1 METYFSD
8 LRESNEF
15 LNILLDNMNSAV
27 LIADENLQIHH
38 FNDKFLQLFEKSK
51 DHVLIKRFGKATGC
65 IYCVEER
72 KACGETSQCESC
84 VLRRSALKTMVEK
97 APVDKVKLERVFYI
111 DGVPTTKFL
120 EISTRH
126 VHFQGKRMIFIIIYD
141 VTGIEQQKIE
151 LQRKQQQLDQ
161 DLKAAAGIQQSLL
174 PAYSPWTGALNI
186 AWKFEPYS
194 QIGGDIFNIHY
205 PDRNH
210 IELYM
215 LDVCGHGVPAALIAV
230 SVSQFLQSKRSLS
243 EDEFRVMS
251 PEEVLN
257 SLEQAF
263 PFERFDSYF
272 TIIYMAINFS
282 QGHLTYSCAGHPPPI
297 LLRSNGKLE
306 VLDRHG
312 AAIGLGTTQ
321 PFGQEEKNLQLG
333 DKVILYTDGSLENS
347 NSAGEVFGKQR
358 FYRVLNKHRDDSAQG
373 IVEAVYSAAKNFGK
387 DTEIDDDIS
396 ILVAEYVGKKQ
407 QRTN

>member
-97 APVDKVKLERVFYI
+97 VPVDKVKLERVFYI

-126 VHFQGKRMIFIIIYD
+126 VHFQGKRMILIIIYD

-358 FYRVLNKHRDDSAQG
+358 FYRVLNKHCDDSAQG

>member
-1 METYFSD
+1 METYFND

-97 APVDKVKLERVFYI
+97 VPVDKVKLERVFYI

-126 VHFQGKRMIFIIIYD
+126 VHFQGKRMILIIIYD

-358 FYRVLNKHRDDSAQG
+358 FYRVLNKHCDDSAQG

>member
-1 METYFSD
+1 METYFDD
-8 LRESNEF
+8 LKESNEF

-27 LIADENLQIHH
+27 LIADENLQIYH
-38 FNDKFLQLFEKSK
+38 FNDNFLQLFRKSE
-51 DHVLIKRFGKATGC
+51 DRVLIKRFGKATGC
-65 IYCVEER
+65 IYSVEER

-84 VLRRSALKTMVEK
+84 ILRRSALKTLTEK
-97 APVDKVKLERVFYI
+97 VPVDKVKLERMFYI
-111 DGVPTTKFL
+111 NGVPTTKFL

-126 VHFQGKRMIFIIIYD
+126 VHFQGKKMILIIIYD
-141 VTGIEQQKIE
+141 VTDIEEQKIE
-151 LQRKQQQLDQ
+151 LQRKQHQIDQ
-161 DLKAAAGIQQSLL
+161 DLKAAAGIQESLL

-194 QIGGDIFNIHY
+194 QIGGDIFNLHY
-205 PDRNH
+205 PDRNN

-243 EDEFRVMS
+243 EGESGVMS

-272 TIIYMAINFS
+272 TIVYMAVDFS
-282 QGHLTYSCAGHPPPI
+282 QGRLTYSCAGHPPPI
-297 LLRSNGKLE
+297 LLRSNGELK

-312 AAIGLGTTQ
+312 PAIGLGTNQ
-321 PFGQEEKNLQLG
+321 PFGQEEERLQLG

-347 NSAGEVFGKQR
+347 NSAGEVFGTER
-358 FYRVLNKHRDDSAQG
+358 FYEVLHEHRNESAHG
-373 IVEAVYSAAKNFGK
+373 IVDAVYSAVKKFGR
-387 DTEIDDDIS
+387 DTELDDDIS
-396 ILVAEYVGKKQ
+396 ILVAEYVGKQ
-407 QRTN
+407 QAAK

>member
-1 METYFSD
+1 
-8 LRESNEF
+8 
-15 LNILLDNMNSAV
+15 
-27 LIADENLQIHH
+27 
-38 FNDKFLQLFEKSK
+38 
-51 DHVLIKRFGKATGC
+51 
-65 IYCVEER
+65 
-72 KACGETSQCESC
+72 
-84 VLRRSALKTMVEK
+84 MVEK
-97 APVDKVKLERVFYI
+97 LPVDKVKLERVFYI

-126 VHFQGKRMIFIIIYD
+126 VHFQGKRMILIIIYD
-141 VTGIEQQKIE
+141 VTDIEQQKIE

-174 PAYSPWTGALNI
+174 PAYSPWTGALNV

-205 PDRNH
+205 PDKNH

-243 EDEFRVMS
+243 EDESRVMS

-257 SLEQAF
+257 SLELAY

-272 TIIYMAINFS
+272 TIIYMAIDFS
-282 QGHLTYSCAGHPPPI
+282 QGRLTYSCAGHPPPI

-312 AAIGLGTTQ
+312 SAIGLGTNQ
-321 PFGQEEKNLQLG
+321 PFGQEEKKLQLG

-347 NSAGEVFGKQR
+347 NSEGEMFGKQR
-358 FYRVLNKHRDDSAQG
+358 FYGVLNKHHDDSAQA

-387 DTEIDDDIS
+387 DTELDDDIS

-407 QRTN
+407 QQTN

>member
-1 METYFSD
+1 METYFDD

-38 FNDKFLQLFEKSK
+38 FNDNFVQLFKKSEEG
-51 DHVLIKRFGKATGC
+51 VLIKRFGGATGC
-65 IYCVEER
+65 IYSVEES

-84 VLRRSALKTMVEK
+84 ILRRSALKTLLEK
-97 APVDKVKLERVFYI
+97 VPVDKVKLERVFYI
-111 DGVPTTKFL
+111 EGVTTSKFL

-126 VHFQGKRMIFIIIYD
+126 VHFQGRKMILIIIYD
-141 VTGIEQQKIE
+141 VTEIEQQKIE
-151 LQRKQQQLDQ
+151 LQEKQQQIEQ

-174 PAYSPWTGALNI
+174 PAYSPLTGALNI

-194 QIGGDIFNIHY
+194 QIGGDIFNLHY
-205 PDRNH
+205 PDENH

-243 EDEFRVMS
+243 GAESGVIS

-272 TIIYMAINFS
+272 TIIYIAIDFS
-282 QGHLTYSCAGHPPPI
+282 TNRLTYSCAGHPPPI
-297 LLRSNGKLE
+297 LLRSNGELE
-306 VLDRHG
+306 VLERRG
-312 AAIGLGTTQ
+312 SAIGLGTNR
-321 PFGQEEKNLQLG
+321 PFGQEEKELQLG

-347 NSAGEVFGKQR
+347 NFAGEVFGKER
-358 FYRVLNKHRDDSAQG
+358 FYGVLRKNGDFSAQG
-373 IVEAVYSAAKNFGK
+373 MVEAVYSAVKDFGR
-387 DTEIDDDIS
+387 DTELDDDIS
-396 ILVAEYVGKKQ
+396 ILVAEYVGNQ
-407 QRTN
+407 LRRRN